1 MAHPDFRLTL
11 RPDGHI
17 RVVDWGPW
25 LATDGPSTTLLHDR
39 ERHGMLIAD
48 LEILRDDDG
57 TALELIVHLRA
68 GYLPRHRDTL
78 CQWARVVGYR
88 RVWVDDEVVDLLPA
102 PGGEARTTC
111 TGCRVELVDGSAS
124 FWDYVRCAG
133 AFPAVCAI
141 CGSDLPQWSVASET
155 VRSWPQRTTTTR

>member
-1 MAHPDFRLTL
+1 MAHPDFRMTL
-11 RPDGHI
+11 RPDRHI

-25 LATDGPSTTLLHDR
+25 LATDGPMTTLLHER
-39 ERHGMLIAD
+39 EQHGMLIAD
-48 LEILRDDDG
+48 LEVLRDDDG
-57 TALELIVHLRA
+57 TALELIVHLRC
-68 GYLPRHRDTL
+68 GRLLLHRDTL

-111 TGCRVELVDGSAS
+111 TGCGVELIDGGTS
-124 FWDYVRCAG
+124 FWEYVRRAG
-133 AFPAVCAI
+133 AFPAVCAV

-155 VRSWPQRTTTTR
+155 VRSWPQRTTTPR